1 MVWVGNGE
9 AALAIV
15 AQHAGYV
22 SLDAT
27 AVKSLLGVNREMYR
41 ILAPMARK
49 VIEEG
54 YRRVAPGVLDLL
66 KIYGN
71 DGMDFLN
78 CDIDVVGMLNVL
90 KVLDEVYHRKKG
102 ERYKHKLEPLVNGS
116 MLRAA
121 SVDIEDVEARNRHV
135 KNSVVFLCCCIAHVH
150 QKYYNGEPAGYA
162 NKVAMLHWFMF
173 AFYDYVL
180 YLYQAVECELLCN
193 SFFRMLMIMGME
205 KVRND
210 RRSMVRFMGPARTYA
225 LERVLQKLECA
236 MWRQEDE

>member
-1 MVWVGNGE
+1 MRGGGE
-9 AALAIV
+9 AALAVV
-15 AQHAGYV
+15 AQHVGYV
-22 SLDAT
+22 SLDAN
-27 AVKSLLGVNREMYR
+27 AVKALLGVNREVYGL
-41 ILAPMARK
+41 LAPVAVK
-49 VIEEG
+49 VVEEG
-54 YRRVAPGVLDLL
+54 YRRVAPGVLELL
-66 KIYGN
+66 ELYGSPTF
-71 DGMDFLN
+71 MQ

-90 KVLDEVYHRKKG
+90 NVLDEVYHRQKG
-102 ERYKHKLEPLVNGS
+102 DRYKHKLEPLINGS
-116 MLRAA
+116 LLRAT
-121 SVDIEDVEARNRHV
+121 SVDIQDAEARDVHV
-135 KNSVVFLCCCIAHVH
+135 KNGVVFLCCCIAYVH
-150 QKYYNGEPAGYA
+150 QRYFAAGIHA
-162 NKVAMLHWFMF
+162 DRVPILHWFMF